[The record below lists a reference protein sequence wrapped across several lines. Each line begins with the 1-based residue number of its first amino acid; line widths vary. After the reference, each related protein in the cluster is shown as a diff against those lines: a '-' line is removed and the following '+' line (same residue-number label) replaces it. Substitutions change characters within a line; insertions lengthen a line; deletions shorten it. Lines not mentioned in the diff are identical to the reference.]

1 MKRRQFNRQLAGA
14 IAAASSVP
22 LLSRCAQKGVSR
34 GPVMKR
40 LSSVEGLLD
49 LSLTAKAQTQVI
61 AGESLELFTYN
72 GQVPGPIL
80 EARAGDTVRLTL
92 INELSSPTNLHYHG
106 LHISPEIDN
115 VFREVAVGVGAASP
129 MENRYTYEF
138 QIPENHPAVTAWYH
152 PHYHLNVAPQVFGG
166 LAGPLIVR
174 GALDDIPEIQQ
185 AEEAL
190 LVLKDFEPKLQDNPE
205 TLSPLAKRWGRE
217 GSLLTANA
225 QQNPVVD
232 LPQNGLLRLRLINA
246 SSSRIYQLHLPEHP
260 WFLMATDRGAISEPT
275 ELETLTLSP
284 GERMELLISGS
295 REPDNYEILSLPY
308 DRGLSEMTEAMGK
321 AAEQMPGI
329 ALPQEVAI
337 ATLRYVPSDL
347 PTEGL
352 RQRSEPIPLPKQLI
366 PVEPLPE
373 PDVRREFVLNH
384 GIDRSAKSTG
394 FIINDQSFVMDRVN
408 TRVRLNQVED
418 WHIINKASIDH
429 PFHLHT
435 NRFQVI
441 QRNGQTEPFR
451 AWKDTVAVG
460 GYETVTLRVK
470 FEDFTGRTVYHCH
483 ILNHEDQGM
492 MGIVEIQG

>member
-1 MKRRQFNRQLAGA
+1 M

-22 LLSRCAQKGVSR
+22 LLSRCARNSTASR
-34 GPVMKR
+34 NVAIKR
-40 LSSVEGLLD
+40 ISSVNGLLD

-61 AGESLELFTYN
+61 AGEFLELFTYN

-80 EARAGDTVRLTL
+80 EAQAGDTIRLTL

-106 LHISPEIDN
+106 LHISPEVDS
-115 VFREVAVGVGAASP
+115 VFREVAVGD
-129 MENRYTYEF
+129 RYTYEF
-138 QIPENHPAVTAWYH
+138 QIPQNHPAVTAWYH

-166 LAGPLIVR
+166 LAGPLVVR
-174 GALDDIPEIQQ
+174 GELDDIPEIQQ

-190 LVLKDFEPKLQDNPE
+190 LVLKDFEPKLQDNSE

-232 LPQNGLLRLRLINA
+232 IPQHGLLRLRLINA
-246 SSSRIYQLHLPEHP
+246 SSSRIYQLQLPEHP
-260 WFLMATDRGAISEPT
+260 WFLMATDRGAIAEPT
-275 ELETLTLSP
+275 EIGTLTLSP
-284 GERMELLISGS
+284 GERVELLISGS
-295 REPDNYEILSLPY
+295 REPGNYEILSLPY

-321 AAEQMPGI
+321 AAERMPGI
-329 ALPQEVAI
+329 TLPEKRAI
-337 ATLRYVPSDL
+337 ATLRYMPSDRAEAL
-347 PTEGL
+347 
-352 RQRSEPIPLPKQLI
+352 PLPNQLI

-373 PDVRREFVLNH
+373 PEISREFVLNH

-394 FIINDQSFVMDRVN
+394 FTINNQSFVMNRVN

-435 NRFQVI
+435 NRFQIV
-441 QRNGQTEPFR
+441 QRNSQVEPFR

-483 ILNHEDQGM
+483 ILDHEDQGM
-492 MGIVEIQG
+492 MGIVEIRG